1 MANGPKPKIIV
12 LGGGLGA
19 MSAAYWFT
27 EANPKWRDRYESMTV
42 YQMGW
47 RLGGK
52 GSSGR
57 NKELGQR
64 IEEHGLHVWFGFYE
78 NAFRTMER
86 LFASIPPSSR
96 FATFRNVHEALRPQ
110 HGWTLEQYLPALAPH
125 WTVRFPDNPGVPGR
139 GPDDFVS
146 AVLGNLWGWAKNGE
160 RIVIHRD
167 DVRAR
172 GPIGAALRTIH
183 RASRISGGLARLVG
197 TFLGRVGDDFANWVA
212 NTPPHPSRL
221 RMLPLLIRTTI
232 DGIWESMASEADD
245 EEAERARFVVD
256 LVGTCLL
263 GILQDRLWEPLW
275 FPRSELAR
283 KVIMRA
289 LYGRFE
295 RPYPPNFESADGE
308 ELREWLL
315 RHGVHPST
323 VAKGG
328 LLDQFYDV
336 AFAYDRGDRDYPNV
350 AAGSGLRGILRFL
363 IGYKGAYL
371 WRMNAGMGDT
381 VFVPFY
387 AALRERGVKFE
398 FFHRVESL
406 EPSPDGRSVGKIRM
420 RRQAKIH
427 DGMEYDPLVRVGGLD
442 CWPSEPQWRF
452 IENAEEMKA
461 HLGTCE
467 DPLDLEASEGTWR
480 GVEDYPIEVGPD
492 DLVVLGIPIGCLPK
506 VCAELI
512 DRNPRWR
519 DMVSTVTSIPTYAI
533 QLWLRDTTKDLGWEN
548 DLPESLAVLC
558 GYDKDLHTWAD
569 MSHLNCRE
577 WLDIPARDRPKS
589 IAYFCGVFDDKRT
602 EDGPTQS
609 HGVHLAKV
617 RGDAQQVL
625 EKRIGRLWHNHPL
638 GLDPEALF
646 DRSGATGEARY
657 DAQYWRVNVDPTER
671 YTLTPTG
678 STRFRLGS
686 DESGFSNLKLAGD
699 WTRNGV
705 LNMACVEGSIASG
718 MECAEAMS
726 GRRIDVIGRRR
737 QVSAPDAFAPGVLDR
752 SRCVGDWEAD
762 AMVGELLRRPGESTK
777 VMRELAKVAGRR
789 EPGALPAFAWLS
801 PPAGSPPRPSPQ
813 SVALVK
819 DLFDRNGAIIF
830 LVLACYSLPSAYAAA
845 NGARVLGRT
854 RYLLD
859 APLRRLCE
867 TAQFVIDV
875 MSDPFVR
882 GQESARRVRFIHAL
896 IRHLIV
902 KDEREEWDGAKLG
915 APLNQEDQAGTL
927 MSFSWVV
934 LDGLRRLGVE
944 QATDQATR
952 DACIEVWSWIGAELG
967 IRHLLPRNFVEAE
980 QLTRAIWDRQIVPRV
995 PNPVGRELTQQLL
1008 EAMESALPLPGFDP
1022 FVSCMM
1028 RALLPPE
1035 VADSLGVPLRTVRD
1049 FATRKALES
1058 SLLTRV
1064 FRSLLNDWGRAL
1076 VDQVMRNADPD
1087 GMLVNFDEIE
1097 DRWTEKVGVV
1107 RRAARGVKRRR
1118 GKVVTPKEWQHTG
1131 RAGSGRTR
1139 RSSNGRAS

>member
-1 MANGPKPKIIV
+1 
-12 LGGGLGA
+12 

-27 EANPKWRDRYESMTV
+27 EANPNWHQRYESMTV

-57 NKELGQR
+57 NAAMGER

-78 NAFRTMER
+78 NAFKTMER
-86 LFASIPPSSR
+86 LFASVSPASPI
-96 FATFRNVHEALRPQ
+96 ATFRNVQEALRPQ

-146 AVLGNLWGWAKNGE
+146 AVLANLLGWARNGE

-167 DVRAR
+167 DVRSR

-183 RASRISGGLARLVG
+183 RASRMSGGLARLVG
-197 TFLGRVGDDFANWVA
+197 AFLGRVGDDFANWVA

-263 GILQDRLWEPLW
+263 GIVQDRLWEPLW
-275 FPRSELAR
+275 FPRSPLLR
-283 KVIMRA
+283 KAFLRA

-295 RPYPPNFESADGE
+295 RPYPPSFESADGE

-315 RHGVHPST
+315 RHGAHPTT
-323 VAKGG
+323 VAKNG
-328 LLDQFYDV
+328 LLDQFYDI
-336 AFAYDRGDRDYPNV
+336 AFAYDGGDREFPNV
-350 AAGSGLRGILRFL
+350 AAGSGLRGTLRFL
-363 IGYKGAYL
+363 LGYKGAYL

-387 AALRERGVKFE
+387 AALRERGVQFE
-398 FFHRVESL
+398 FFHRVESVQ
-406 EPSPDGRSVGKIRM
+406 PSPDGRTVETIRM
-420 RRQAKIH
+420 RRQARIRP
-427 DGMEYDPLVRVGGLD
+427 GMEYDPLVRVGGID
-442 CWPSEPQWRF
+442 CWPSEPRWDF
-452 IENAEEMKA
+452 LENAEAIQA
-461 HLGTCE
+461 HLRSCE
-467 DPLDLEASEGTWR
+467 DPLDLEASEGTWG
-480 GVEDYPIEVGPD
+480 GVEDYTIDVGPD
-492 DLVVLGIPIGCLPK
+492 DLVVLGIPIGCHPK
-506 VCAELI
+506 VCGELM

-533 QLWLRDTTKDLGWEN
+533 QLWLGDTTTDLGWESN
-548 DLPESLAVLC
+548 LPESLPVLC
-558 GYDKDLHTWAD
+558 GYDRDLHTWAD
-569 MSHLNCRE
+569 MSHLACHE
-577 WLDIPARDRPKS
+577 WLDVPERDRPKS
-589 IAYFCGVFDDKRT
+589 IAYFCGVFDDRETTTFDGRT
-602 EDGPTQS
+602 AGYAAQ
-609 HGVHLAKV
+609 LAKV
-617 RGDAQQVL
+617 RGRAQTVL
-625 EKRIGRLWHNHPL
+625 EERIGRLWHNHPL
-638 GLDPEALF
+638 GLDPGALH
-646 DRSGATGEARY
+646 DPSGASGTKRY

-671 YTLTPTG
+671 YTLTPNG

-686 DESGFSNLKLAGD
+686 DESGFGNLKLAGD
-699 WTRNGV
+699 WARNGV
-705 LNMACVEGSIASG
+705 LNMACVEGSIVSG

-726 GRRIDVIGRRR
+726 GERIDIIARRR
-737 QVSAPDAFAPGVLDR
+737 HVPVLDAFAPGVLDR
-752 SRCVGDWEAD
+752 ARCVGDWEAD
-762 AMVGELLRRPGESTK
+762 AIADDVLKMPGARDA
-777 VMRELAKVAGRR
+777 VMRELEKVAGQRK
-789 EPGALPAFAWLS
+789 PGVVPTFPLLS
-801 PPAGSPPRPSPQ
+801 PRVDSPLRPTRQ

-819 DLFDRNGAIIF
+819 DLFETNGAIIF

-875 MSDPFVR
+875 MSDPLGR
-882 GQESARRVRFIHAL
+882 GRESARRVRLIHAMIRQL
-896 IRHLIV
+896 ILAD
-902 KDEREEWDGAKLG
+902 KRETWQGSQWG
-915 APLNQEDQAGTL
+915 VPLNQEDQAGTL

-952 DACIEVWSWIGAELG
+952 DACIEVWSWIGGEMG
-967 IRHLLPRNFVEAE
+967 IRQLLPKSFVEAE
-980 QLTRAIWDRQIVPRV
+980 QLTRAIWDRQVVPRM

-1008 EAMESALPLPGFDP
+1008 DAMESALPLPGFDP

-1049 FATRKALES
+1049 FATRQALES

-1064 FRSLLNDWGRAL
+1064 FRSMLSDWGRAL
-1076 VDQVMRNADPD
+1076 VDQVMRDADPD

-1097 DRWTEKVGVV
+1097 GRWTEPIGVM
-1107 RRAARGVKRRR
+1107 RSAARGVRMR
-1118 GKVVTPKEWQHTG
+1118 GSKLVNP
-1131 RAGSGRTR
+1131 
-1139 RSSNGRAS
+1139 

>member
-1 MANGPKPKIIV
+1 MATGQKPKIIV

-27 EANPKWRDRYESMTV
+27 EANPDWRERYDSMTV

-57 NKELGQR
+57 NEHMGQR

-78 NAFRTMER
+78 NAFKTMER
-86 LFASIPPSSR
+86 LFASVPSSSGI
-96 FATFRNVHEALRPQ
+96 ATFRSVQEALRPQ

-139 GPDDFVS
+139 GADDFVS
-146 AVLGNLWGWAKNGE
+146 AVLGNLVGWARNGE

-167 DVRAR
+167 DVRSR
-172 GPIGAALRTIH
+172 GPIGIALRTLH
-183 RASRISGGLARLVG
+183 RASRAGGGLARLVG

-263 GILQDRLWEPLW
+263 GIVQDRLWEPLW
-275 FPRSELAR
+275 FPRSPLLR
-283 KVIMRA
+283 KAIMRA
-289 LYGRFE
+289 FYGRFE
-295 RPYPPNFESADGE
+295 RPYPPSFESADGE

-315 RHGVHPST
+315 RHGAHPTT
-323 VAKGG
+323 VASKGF
-328 LLDQFYDV
+328 LDQFYDV
-336 AFAYDRGDRDYPNV
+336 AFAYDDGDREKPNV
-350 AAGSGLRGILRFL
+350 AAGSGLRGTLRFL
-363 IGYKGAYL
+363 LGYKGAYL

-398 FFHRVESL
+398 FFHKVEKL
-406 EPSPDGRSVGKIRM
+406 EPSPDGRNVARIRM
-420 RRQAKIH
+420 RRQARIRP
-427 DGMEYDPLVRVGGLD
+427 GMEYRPLVGVGGID
-442 CWPSEPQWRF
+442 CWPSEPRWEF
-452 IENAEEMKA
+452 LENADEIRN
-461 HLGTCE
+461 HLRSCE
-467 DPLDLEASEGTWR
+467 DPLDLEASNGTWP
-480 GVEDYPIEVGPD
+480 GVEDAPIDVGPD

-506 VCAELI
+506 VCGELME
-512 DRNPRWR
+512 RNPRWH

-533 QLWLRDTTKDLGWEN
+533 QLWLRESTKDLGWESN
-548 DLPESLAVLC
+548 IPESLPVLC
-558 GYDKDLHTWAD
+558 GYDEDLHTWAD
-569 MSHLNCRE
+569 MSHLACRE
-577 WLDIPARDRPKS
+577 WLDVPERDRPKS
-589 IAYFCGVFDDKRT
+589 IAYFCGVFDDRPKEGQT
-602 EDGPTQS
+602 AGHAAQ
-609 HGVHLAKV
+609 LAKV
-617 RGDAQQVL
+617 RGRAQKVL
-625 EKRIGRLWHNHPL
+625 EERIGRLWHRHPL
-638 GLDPEALF
+638 GLDPDALH
-646 DRSGATGEARY
+646 DPRGATGSARY
-657 DAQYWRVNVDPTER
+657 DSQYWRVNVDPTER
-671 YTLTPTG
+671 YTLSPKG

-686 DESGFSNLKLAGD
+686 DESGFGNLKLAGD

-705 LNMACVEGSIASG
+705 LNMACVEGSVVSG

-726 GRRIDVIGRRR
+726 GRRIDIIARRR
-737 QVSAPDAFAPGVLDR
+737 HVPVRDAFAPGVLDR
-752 SRCVGDWEAD
+752 SRCTGDWEAD
-762 AMVGELLRRPGESTK
+762 ATVGHALASRSACARA
-777 VMRELAKVAGRR
+777 MRELEKVAGRR
-789 EPGALPAFAWLS
+789 SSGALPAFGCL
-801 PPAGSPPRPSPQ
+801 PAPVGSPPRPSPQ
-813 SVALVK
+813 AVALVK
-819 DLFDRNGAIIF
+819 DLFDANGAIIF

-875 MSDPFVR
+875 MSDPLGR
-882 GQESARRVRFIHAL
+882 GRESARRVRMIHAM
-896 IRHLIV
+896 IRHLIRV
-902 KDEREEWDGAKLG
+902 DRREKWQTSQWGV
-915 APLNQEDQAGTL
+915 PLNQEDQAGTL

-934 LDGLRRLGVE
+934 LDGLERLGVE
-944 QATDQATR
+944 QATDPATR
-952 DACIEVWSWIGAELG
+952 NACIEVWSWIGGELG
-967 IRHLLPRNFVEAE
+967 IRHLLPKDFADAE
-980 QLTRAIWDRQIVPRV
+980 QLTRAIWDRQIVPRM
-995 PNPVGRELTQQLL
+995 PNPVGRELTQKLL

-1049 FATRKALES
+1049 FATRKALKSTPLS
-1058 SLLTRV
+1058 SV
-1064 FRSLLNDWGRAL
+1064 FLSMLNDWGRAL
-1076 VDQVMRNADPD
+1076 VDRVMRDADPD
-1087 GMLVNFDEIE
+1087 GMLVHFAEIE
-1097 DRWTEKVGVV
+1097 DRWTEKVGFM
-1107 RRAARGVKRRR
+1107 RRAARGVS
-1118 GKVVTPKEWQHTG
+1118 
-1131 RAGSGRTR
+1131 AGSKLVNLKG
-1139 RSSNGRAS
+1139 